1 MNVQQLLCKLSEERL
16 ARYIQAPVW
25 RLALERGLSWQESV
39 ITKEVIQEA
48 AHLLTPYASAVLK
61 EMLRLFAAVPVEGE
75 RLIKEV
81 RMHTT
86 LSGAECQLGVAEL
99 EEAGILFSVRK
110 VWGESLYFV
119 PIDCFAYWQQ
129 TLFPCTVEPLTSNA
143 RERLMNGVM
152 RPYCRP
158 LGRQMLSAF
167 SVLARSGLELTERGT
182 LSKKTV
188 AKLVQAVD
196 LEEQWLKAFELKW
209 AHQESYPLTAALI
222 MEAASALGL
231 LRTSEGTLQWDEDML
246 GCWLQLEEETRE
258 RQLRDWCFT
267 LFLSAG
273 AASSHRAAAL
283 YGLQAGLW
291 YSEREMEKWLYETHI
306 NTAIGAEL
314 NKGRLEPSWCG
325 LFHSMGWLEL
335 VDCQDS
341 GDKELLFRWRSTPPV
356 PVQIESKNQIYSKS
370 HVAVQPN
377 GELIV
382 DPECPFKIRW
392 ELELIAE
399 RKSDEHVAVYRLE
412 AVSIARALEHGR
424 TRAGI
429 HTFLQQISGGLPVP
443 SAVDALLEVWTS
455 SACRTAF
462 AEVALLRCD
471 NEQMAAFVENN
482 PAIAHMLLQ
491 KLGSLDF
498 IVDKSKISEIRGL
511 LQKAG
516 YPPRKAV
523 KSSAANE
530 DRQYPFID
538 FSAGKNE
545 PFSPPISAGN
555 DKPSA
560 TSYIYE
566 PFPLHHFELTEYE
579 ARNKVQ
585 PLSQMERVPSMWTKQ
600 LRAYHHSTRKELIEQ
615 ALQWQTPVQLRM
627 EQELRSFVPERLEHQ
642 DGGWAVVGLLRDVPE
657 RQLIRLTP
665 DMWDEMRLVIPDHRT
680 PI

>member
-1 MNVQQLLCKLSEERL
+1 MNVQQLLFKLSEERL
-16 ARYIQAPVW
+16 ERYIQAPVW
-25 RLALERGLSWQESV
+25 RLAKERGLSWQESAKA
-39 ITKEVIQEA
+39 KEVIQEA
-48 AHLLTPYASAVLK
+48 AHLLTPYAAAVLK

-75 RLIKEV
+75 RLINEI

-119 PIDCFAYWQQ
+119 PLDCFAHWQQ
-129 TLFPCTVEPLTSNA
+129 TLFPCTVMPLTSNA
-143 RERLMNGVM
+143 RERLMDGVM
-152 RPYCRP
+152 RPFCRP
-158 LGRQMLSAF
+158 LGRQLLSAF

-196 LEEQWLKAFELKW
+196 LEEQWLKSFELKW
-209 AHQESYPLTAALI
+209 AHQESYPLTAAFIL
-222 MEAASALGL
+222 EAASALGL
-231 LRTSEGTLQWDEDML
+231 LRTFEGTLQWDEDML
-246 GCWLQLEEETRE
+246 GNWLKLEEEARD

-273 AASSHRAAAL
+273 AASAHVAAAL

-291 YSEREMEKWLYETHI
+291 YSEREMEKWLDETHI
-306 NTAIGAEL
+306 NTGIAAEL
-314 NKGRLEPSWCG
+314 NRGRSEPSWFG

-335 VDCQDS
+335 VDCNDS
-341 GDKELLFRWRSTPPV
+341 GNMELLFRWKSTAPF
-356 PVQIESKNQIYSKS
+356 QIESKDQIFSEN

-382 DPECPFKIRW
+382 DPECPFQVRW

-399 RKSDEHVAVYRLE
+399 RKSEEQVAVYRLE
-412 AVSIARALEHGR
+412 AVSIARALEQGR

-429 HTFLQQISGGLPVP
+429 QSFLQQVSGGEPLTT
-443 SAVDALLEVWTS
+443 AVEALLEVWTS
-455 SACRTAF
+455 RACRTEF
-462 AEVALLRCD
+462 AEVVLLRCD
-471 NEQMAAFVENN
+471 NEQMAAFVEKDS
-482 PAIAHMLLQ
+482 AIACMLLQ

-498 IVDKSKISEIRGL
+498 IVDKSKISEIRSL

-523 KSSAANE
+523 KSGTSNV
-530 DRQYPFID
+530 DRRYPFID
-538 FSAGKNE
+538 FSVRTNE
-545 PFSPPISAGN
+545 SFSAPLSAGN

-579 ARNKVQ
+579 ARKKMQ
-585 PLSQMERVPSMWTKQ
+585 PFSQMERVPLMWTKQ

-627 EQELRSFVPERLEHQ
+627 ERELRSFVPERLEHQ

-665 DMWDEMRLVIPDHRT
+665 DMWDEMRLVIPDHVT